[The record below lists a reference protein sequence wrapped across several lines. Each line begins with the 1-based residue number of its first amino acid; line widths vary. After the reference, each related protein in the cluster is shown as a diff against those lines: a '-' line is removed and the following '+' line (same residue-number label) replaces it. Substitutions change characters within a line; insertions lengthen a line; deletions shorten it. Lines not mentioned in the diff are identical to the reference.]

1 MNWSWR
7 IGRLAGIEV
16 RVHATFFLLVTWV
29 AWGNYAVRDSLE
41 DALGGVL
48 FIALLFGIVVLHEL
62 GHALTARRYGVATRD
77 ITLLPIGGVARLEGM
92 PENPRHELAVAV
104 AGPAVNVVLA
114 VMLGGLALAL
124 EVDIRPGAA
133 TDNILAQLVWINV
146 ALATFNMLPAFPLD
160 GGRALRAVLAMRMP
174 AVRATE
180 IAARLGQALAV
191 VLGIAGLFGNIVLLL
206 VAVFIWMGA
215 RAETGAAQLKD
226 AMSGLTAGQAAIREL
241 HVLAPSDRVGA
252 VVEHALHSFQ
262 RDFPVLEHGRIAG
275 VLSHR
280 ALLSALSEGGLDTLV
295 STLME
300 PRPATV
306 PPTMGLSKAL
316 EALQKA
322 PCRCVL
328 VVEGNGALVGLLTVD
343 AVGELIA
350 VREAVRKHDGHSPFV
365 SAMARRTTTP
375 GS

>member
-1 MNWSWR
+1 MKWSWK

-29 AWGNYAVRDSLE
+29 AWGNYAVQDSVE
-41 DALGGVL
+41 DALAGVL

-114 VMLGGLALAL
+114 VVLGGLALAL
-124 EVDIRPGAA
+124 GVDIRPGAA
-133 TDNILAQLVWINV
+133 TENLLAQLVWINV

-191 VLGIAGLFGNIVLLL
+191 VLGIAGMFGNVILLL

-241 HVLAPSDRVGA
+241 HVLAPNDHVGSA
-252 VVEHALHSFQ
+252 VEHALHSFQ
-262 RDFPVLEHGRIAG
+262 RDFPVVDHGRAAG

-280 ALLSALSEGGLDTLV
+280 ALLSAVSEGGLDTLV
-295 STLME
+295 RTLME
-300 PRPATV
+300 PQPATV

-328 VVEGNGALVGLLTVD
+328 VVEGDGALVGLLTVD

-350 VREAVRKHDGHSPFV
+350 VREAARKHDGPSPFV
-365 SAMARRTTTP
+365 SATARKVVP